1 MRILL
6 GWCLT
11 LLSSALVGGAVYQVV
26 LSEPH
31 GQTITGATS
40 GTRPSGPE
48 PTPTPTITRT
58 VVRTVVDPAPTITV
72 VDVISRVE
80 SAAQRTTTQAPRP
93 TRAPKA
99 RTTRAPTPH
108 TTRES
113 HPQDSRTPAPERTSR
128 DDDDTDRSEAAKHA
142 AEREQEAAKQAAER
156 EREAAKQAAE
166 REQEAAERAEED
178 REDGED

>member
-11 LLSSALVGGAVYQVV
+11 LLSSALLGGAVYQVV

-31 GQTITGATS
+31 GQTITGAPS
-40 GTRPSGPE
+40 GTRPSSPE

-80 SAAQRTTTQAPRP
+80 PAAQRNHPGSTTHTNP
-93 TRAPKA
+93 TS
-99 RTTRAPTPH
+99 TTRTSPESPDHTSTHSPHNSRVAP
-108 TTRES
+108 
-113 HPQDSRTPAPERTSR
+113 AGL
-128 DDDDTDRSEAAKHA
+128 AHA
-142 AEREQEAAKQAAER
+142 GA
-156 EREAAKQAAE
+156 
-166 REQEAAERAEED
+166 
-178 REDGED
+178 GTHIP